1 MSLECV
7 NRGGNLPIIF
17 RQKQLIFRS
26 LEESKSEEVI
36 IRRRKGDMFS
46 NTPKSPRPRSPFD
59 TPGLRKDITR
69 KEILEA
75 IRESRERA

>member
-1 MSLECV
+1 MKIYTYSQARE
-7 NRGGNLPIIF
+7 NLADI
-17 RQKQLIFRS
+17 

-46 NTPKSPRPRSPFD
+46 IVPKSPRRLSLFAV
-59 TPGLRKDITR
+59 PGSRKGITR

-75 IRESRERA
+75 IRESMERA